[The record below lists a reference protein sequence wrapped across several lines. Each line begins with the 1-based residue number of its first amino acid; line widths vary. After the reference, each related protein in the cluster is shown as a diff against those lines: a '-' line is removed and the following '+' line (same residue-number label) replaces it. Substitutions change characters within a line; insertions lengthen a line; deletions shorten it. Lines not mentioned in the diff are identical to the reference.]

1 MMFFLLLAFFALLAT
16 VILLNYS
23 GGSEKPKN
31 YLPSW
36 YLDPPYLPPCEN
48 TVETENKLIDAEF
61 ERMTKSMKDVE
72 ARIKPTEKDCNP
84 LLQQPSFVPVE
95 AERVPSQAHYSN
107 KFNDVIGNQ
116 NSGIVGAAYPEVVV
130 PSDWYMSAFPPTEF
144 DGKYW
149 PKGTVEYDFIYPG
162 SDPER
167 PLRPQSLNASQ
178 ILNVGS

>member
-1 MMFFLLLAFFALLAT
+1 MILLVVTFLALLVT

-23 GGSEKPKN
+23 GGAAKPKN

-48 TVETENKLIDAEF
+48 TVEAENKAIDAEF
-61 ERMTKSMKDVE
+61 ERMRSVIKGAETG
-72 ARIKPTEKDCNP
+72 IKPTEKDCNP

-107 KFNDVIGNQ
+107 KFNDVIGNET
-116 NSGIVGAAYPEVVV
+116 SGIFGPIADPEIYI

-149 PKGTVEYDFIYPG
+149 PKGTIEYDFIYPG

-167 PLRPQSLNASQ
+167 PLRPQNLYASQ
-178 ILNVGS
+178 IISLGS